1 MTMHT
6 PLADLLGGRNAVDLN
21 RPSLS
26 VGLQQRQ
33 QGALRSQPYTMSSR
47 NTGADIERESRNY
60 GLAEALAD
68 PIQVTSGGWGEA
80 LAEAVAGGIRGR
92 TAMDA
97 RRQELEGE
105 QRRREAYTNA
115 TRAAIDPAAPLEQRN
130 QRVTE
135 SLLPEDPQAALQYFQ
150 SQQPTQEMREQ
161 EQERQRVEA
170 IISQLPPDQQAL
182 ARLNPEGFV
191 NGMMRHRFPA
201 PQRSAQTFD
210 PSSDEWEAY

>member
-1 MTMHT
+1 M
-6 PLADLLGGRNAVDLN
+6 A
-21 RPSLS
+21 
-26 VGLQQRQ
+26 
-33 QGALRSQPYTMSSR
+33 SR
-47 NTGADIERESRNY
+47 GIGTDIDTRARNY
-60 GLAEALAD
+60 GLAEALAE

-92 TAMDA
+92 TAMDE
-97 RRQELEGE
+97 RRRELEGE

-150 SQQPTQEMREQ
+150 SQQPTQEMRQQ

-201 PQRSAQTFD
+201 PQRFNNGYGGNT
-210 PSSDEWEAY
+210 DEEGWTYE